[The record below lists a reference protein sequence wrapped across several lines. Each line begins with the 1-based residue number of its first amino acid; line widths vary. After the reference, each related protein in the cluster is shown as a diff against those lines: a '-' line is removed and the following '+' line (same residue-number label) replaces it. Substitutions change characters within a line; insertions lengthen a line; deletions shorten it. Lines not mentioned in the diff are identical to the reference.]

1 MPKYKIALMDIFF
14 SEYLDAVRPDVPD
27 GFELHPVK
35 SYAEPELIAAISDA
49 DFVMVGGDV
58 TLGGKL
64 LEAAAKVKLIVKR
77 GVGYD
82 RIDVKGAAAKGIPV
96 AITPVAATA
105 HSVAEH
111 TILLILGVL
120 RKVKYMD
127 SLVRKGAWRTDITES
142 TYQLGGKTVGLVG
155 IGANGR
161 ETAKRLRGFNT
172 VLTYF
177 DVFRPGPRV
186 EEELGVAFRSLEELF
201 AQSDVVSLHIPLT
214 PDTRNL
220 VDERLLSLMK
230 PTAVFVN
237 TSRGPIVDEPV
248 LVKALQE
255 RRIAGAGLDVFAKE
269 PLPSDHPFVGMENVV
284 MTPHWAV
291 GDLDS
296 IREQLRCGFDN
307 IVRTVRGEP
316 IPDRELVRP

>member
-14 SEYLDAVRPDVPD
+14 PEYLDAIKSDMPD
-27 GFELHPVK
+27 GFELHPVR

-58 TLGGKL
+58 HLGGKL

-105 HSVAEH
+105 LSVAEH
-111 TILLILGVL
+111 TILLILATL
-120 RKVKYMD
+120 RKAKYMD
-127 SLVRKGAWRTDITES
+127 SLVRKGGWRTDITES
-142 TYQLGGKTVGLVG
+142 TYSLAGKTVGLVG
-155 IGANGR
+155 MGANGR
-161 ETAKRLRGFNT
+161 ETAKRLRAFNT
-172 VLTYF
+172 VLTYY
-177 DVFRPGPRV
+177 DAFRPNSQV
-186 EEELGVAFRSLEELF
+186 EEELGLEFRSIEELF

-214 PDTRNL
+214 PDTRNM

-230 PTAVFVN
+230 PSAVFIN
-237 TSRGPIVDEPV
+237 TSRGPIVDEPA

-255 RRIAGAGLDVFAKE
+255 RRIAGAGLDVFVKE
-269 PLPSDHPFVGMENVV
+269 PLPLDHPFIRMENVM

-291 GDLDS
+291 GDVDT
-296 IREQLRCGFDN
+296 IREQLQCGFAN
-307 IVRTVRGEP
+307 IVRVVRGEP